1 MHKVDVRVIAA
12 SNRDLLAAVREGT
25 FRADL
30 YHRLSVFPIEM
41 PPLRQ
46 RKDDIPLLVWFFL
59 GELGPALRKK
69 IERVPASLMER
80 LIAYDWPGNIRELR
94 NVLERA
100 LIISPGPVLSLEES
114 FEAKPRATGTPT
126 DHTEDGTL
134 EHVERDHIL
143 HVLGQCEWR
152 IRGPGN
158 AAERLGLNAST
169 LYSRMK
175 KLGIQPRRPGSSDRR
190 ATGGV
195 AP

>member
-1 MHKVDVRVIAA
+1 
-12 SNRDLLAAVREGT
+12 
-25 FRADL
+25 
-30 YHRLSVFPIEM
+30 M